1 MLIMLSAE
9 SVGCCAERRVLC
21 HSLCLLGVL
30 KSATFAIKKLY
41 FAETLQLQLHI
52 NLTTLFLG
60 YFPLELQEWDPT

>member
-1 MLIMLSAE
+1 MMLSAE

-21 HSLCLLGVL
+21 HSLCLLGMV
-30 KSATFAIKKLY
+30 SATFAIKKLY

-60 YFPLELQEWDPT
+60 DFPLELQEWDPT